1 MWCSQVLRNPSS
13 VIRDTARRTARPTM
27 SFRDVSTRRIIVAL
41 FSIAIVVSWVVF
53 ARISIRLDFSPQYS
67 ESDIQAP
74 RLPRIVKSPVAVAVA
89 QLDSNLTLIHSIR
102 PYEPTPRPP
111 LEQIV
116 VDWNITGDPQWLLN
130 FAIVGFPKCGTST
143 MMHYFNQNTEVQIF
157 PNERCDLGGN
167 QQATLIKSLY
177 NDFPPGDY
185 VRGIKCPSDLESQI
199 LALPA
204 YGKYFPKTDFIVGI
218 RHPVKW
224 LESFYNH
231 RIHNQFEMP
240 PLREVLN
247 GCRKG
252 IFNVCVQRAAFHWFL
267 SFLRKTDLTDEERL
281 LFGQENA
288 RIIRTKKNHGW
299 NGRVFLYDVDQLND
313 KDQGRS
319 DQFRK
324 DLQNFLHLRKELP
337 PMVWFKPGRK
347 THSDK
352 VLEKVNQKKIDI
364 CDDQHKPV
372 RDRLLEISVN
382 VSTWILDYFLKSP
395 DVVVSNPNLFET
407 LLRQWHIDPC
417 ADGGSYKG
425 KTEHLN
431 CTKFGCFLA

>member
-1 MWCSQVLRNPSS
+1 
-13 VIRDTARRTARPTM
+13 M
-27 SFRDVSTRRIIVAL
+27 SFRDVSTRRIVVAV
-41 FSIAIVVSWVVF
+41 FAIAIVISSAMFVRV
-53 ARISIRLDFSPQYS
+53 SIRLDFSARYS
-67 ESDIQAP
+67 ASDIQAP
-74 RLPRIVKSPVAVAVA
+74 RLPRIVKSDELPVAP
-89 QLDSNLTLIHSIR
+89 LETNLTLIDSIR

-157 PNERCDLGGN
+157 PKERCDLGGS
-167 QQATLIKSLY
+167 QQATLIKALY
-177 NDFPPGDY
+177 NDLPPGDY
-185 VRGIKCPSDLESQI
+185 VRGIKCPSNVESQN

-231 RIHNQFEMP
+231 RIHNQFNMLP
-240 PLREVLN
+240 MKEVLR

-252 IFNVCVQRAAFHWFL
+252 LFNVCVQRAAFHWFL
-267 SFLRKTDLTDEERL
+267 SFLRKTDMSDEERL
-281 LFGQENA
+281 LFGRANAKSMQGKENHP
-288 RIIRTKKNHGW
+288 NHGW

-313 KDQGRS
+313 KDEGRS
-319 DQFRK
+319 YRFRK
-324 DLQNFLHLRKELP
+324 DLQNFLNLRKELP

-347 THSDK
+347 THSDT
-352 VLEKVNQKKIDI
+352 LLDKVNQKKVDI
-364 CDDQHKPV
+364 CEDQYKPV
-372 RDRLLEISVN
+372 RDSLLEISTN
-382 VSTWILDYFLKSP
+382 VSTWLLDYFLKSP
-395 DVVVSNPNLFET
+395 DVLVSNPDLFEQI
-407 LLRQWHIDPC
+407 LRQWRLDPC

-425 KTEHLN
+425 KAEHLN
-431 CTKFGCFLA
+431 CTKYGCFLA